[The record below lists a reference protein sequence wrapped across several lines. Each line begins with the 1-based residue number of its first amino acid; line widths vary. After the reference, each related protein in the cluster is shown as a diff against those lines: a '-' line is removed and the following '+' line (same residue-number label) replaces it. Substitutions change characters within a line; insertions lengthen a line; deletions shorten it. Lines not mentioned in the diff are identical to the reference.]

1 MAEDEDKPEDDIED
15 EDDSDL
21 FQPPPPDKADDDDQ
35 PPGDAPGDP
44 LGDALAEGAVGD
56 APGGAEEVSGGE
68 DDSSADEDDGE
79 LFAQEEEGPAP
90 GGHEPVL
97 PTTSEEDEDTGADED
112 ADLFGDSATADED
125 EDQDADED
133 SDESSG
139 GARQRYPWLQTS
151 GEEEEEELEEE
162 HFLQG
167 RALIIVGAGVVFVI
181 FAALIWFLYAQGD
194 DAPRDEDVA
203 LIEAPEGP
211 AKVEPE
217 DRGGM
222 EVPDQDKLVFDRVSG
237 EETEVEENL
246 LEGPEETMAVPE
258 SAPESLDQLVDALVQ
273 EDAAVDAGAEDEAVA
288 APPVETPAVA
298 TEPAP
303 APVATPTAA
312 PVTADGTHVVQ
323 LGSFGSVERAETAWR
338 VMKNRHSIT
347 LAGMGNDIQRADLGA
362 RGVFYRLRTE
372 ALGLDD
378 AQDLCADL
386 KADGQDCLIV
396 RR

>member
-15 EDDSDL
+15 DDDSDL
-21 FQPPPPDKADDDDQ
+21 FQPPPPDKADEDDA
-35 PPGDAPGDP
+35 PPEDAPGDP

-56 APGGAEEVSGGE
+56 AEADSGDQEEVPG
-68 DDSSADEDDGE
+68 DEDDGE
-79 LFAQEEEGPAP
+79 LFAQEEEAPAP
-90 GGHEPVL
+90 GGHQQVL
-97 PTTSEEDEDTGADED
+97 PGVSEKEGEDTGADED
-112 ADLFGDSATADED
+112 ADLFDESAAADED

-237 EETEVEENL
+237 EETEMEENL

-258 SAPESLDQLVDALVQ
+258 SAPESLDQLVGALVQ

-288 APPVETPAVA
+288 APPVETPVVA
-298 TEPAP
+298 AEPAP
-303 APVATPTAA
+303 APAPVAA

-323 LGSFGSVERAETAWR
+323 LGSFGSVQRADTAWR

-347 LAGMGNDIQRADLGA
+347 LAGMGHDIQRADLGA

-378 AQDLCADL
+378 AEDLCADL
-386 KADGQDCLIV
+386 KADGQDCLVV